1 MPDNTL
7 INDKGGV
14 NHYAPDSPE
23 PSGEYHVA
31 SFVAHAVVTQL
42 DDVKQQIKQI
52 QGAEIHAVSPEG
64 KIVFT
69 IEDFSQKGIGQKID
83 TLKYHTGLYNL
94 APVYHQFLP
103 ETNQAI

>member
-7 INDKGGV
+7 TQDKSGV
-14 NHYAPDSPE
+14 GHYTPDKPAPAQ
-23 PSGEYHVA
+23 EYHVA
-31 SFVAHAVVTQL
+31 SFVAHALAAQLDEVQQEITQL
-42 DDVKQQIKQI
+42 

-69 IEDFSQKGIGQKID
+69 IEDSSQKGIGQKID
-83 TLKYHTGLYNL
+83 ALKYHTGLYNL

-103 ETNQAI
+103 ETNQAK